1 MYHIIQTQMCIEL
14 KVFIESIFVEEYNL
28 GFNLQLNLIWLIS
41 PLGYIMYYYFGMQLL
56 KGCTFLKKIIPE
68 IFLKHT
74 IKFTD
79 FLRLI

>member
-41 PLGYIMYYYFGMQLL
+41 QPTRIYHVLLLWYATSERLYIS
-56 KGCTFLKKIIPE
+56 KENNTWN
-68 IFLKHT
+68 IFKAHY
-74 IKFTD
+74 
-79 FLRLI
+79 